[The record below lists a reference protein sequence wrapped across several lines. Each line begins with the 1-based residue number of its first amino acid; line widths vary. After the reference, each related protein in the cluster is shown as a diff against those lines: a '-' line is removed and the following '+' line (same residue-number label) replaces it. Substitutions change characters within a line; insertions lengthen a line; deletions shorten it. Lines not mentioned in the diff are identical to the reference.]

1 LSHQLYVHQRKL
13 FNFCFSVSQFTLPVL
28 GSYFCVC
35 EFFFEFLCGGVIGFG
50 YGLFEVVDVGLCLKQ
65 FFPEELALLI
75 VFLHFLFEL
84 GQLGLFFFALSCL
97 GKEGLL
103 CFFEFVLQ
111 EHDLFDFAC

>member
-1 LSHQLYVHQRKL
+1 L
-13 FNFCFSVSQFTLPVL
+13 FEL
-28 GSYFCVC
+28 
-35 EFFFEFLCGGVIGFG
+35 LCGDVIGFG

-75 VFLHFLFEL
+75 VFVHFLFEL